1 MQAVCQ
7 RALQKCNRFQLF
19 RPATKGSI
27 RTLQGAQH
35 RQQLKLMFMQIVE
48 LERRAAAQGT
58 ATRASAYSSWAN
70 LDVAPEDMY
79 FLDSRGD
86 RNNLVYGGLYRADV
100 AAYHR
105 ADPCGVAKGAMH
117 HGGRHI
123 QRYIHSTPLPLWTP
137 TFSPLPMKDSL
148 TPPFPFQLCLPKT
161 PSCPLPFPFS
171 RLPHLAAP
179 SFWTCSVK
187 PERDFPQSS
196 WIFNSLLH

>member
-1 MQAVCQ
+1 MHHSKHPNRVHAV
-7 RALQKCNRFQLF
+7 
-19 RPATKGSI
+19 
-27 RTLQGAQH
+27 
-35 RQQLKLMFMQIVE
+35 QIIE

-86 RNNLVYGGLYRADV
+86 QNNLVYGGLYRADV

-123 QRYIHSTPLPLWTP
+123 QRYTHHTPHSW
-137 TFSPLPMKDSL
+137 
-148 TPPFPFQLCLPKT
+148 
-161 PSCPLPFPFS
+161 
-171 RLPHLAAP
+171 PH
-179 SFWTCSVK
+179 FTCALDI
-187 PERDFPQSS
+187 P
-196 WIFNSLLH
+196 